1 MIVRDLVTRYGMSE
15 KIGPITLGERDELVF
30 LGKEL
35 GIEKNYSEETGRL
48 IDSEMKR
55 FMKNAFSRALGILRK
70 YRKVLNALAGRLIEN
85 ETIEREEFEAILS
98 SFGLKQILLAP
109 VAQR

>member
-1 MIVRDLVTRYGMSE
+1 MGEDLRHAEFFFLKAEAGIRDLTVTGVQTCAL
-15 KIGPITLGERDELVF
+15 PIF
-30 LGKEL
+30 
-35 GIEKNYSEETGRL
+35 EKNYSEETGRL